1 MTISLNAGSLS
12 SDELEDKK
20 DLAPPT
26 ATPLGGPMPTRSR
39 RIFASDDGR
48 IVSGTWE
55 CEPGES
61 AWDFSD
67 RGEVIHVLSGRM
79 TCEEKGGAATEVG
92 PGTTAVFPIGWQGTW
107 TIHETLRKVFV
118 IYT

>member
-12 SDELEDKK
+12 SDELEDRK

-26 ATPLGGPMPTRSR
+26 ATPLGDPMRTRSR
-39 RIFASDDGR
+39 RIFTSDDDR

-61 AWDFSD
+61 AWDFAD

-79 TCEEKGGAATEVG
+79 TCAEKDGTTTEVG
-92 PGTTAVFPIGWQGTW
+92 PGTTTVFPVGWQGTW

-118 IYT
+118 IYR